1 MAVSIWLTWVLMAVV
16 GYLVYK
22 KSTSDKNKSR
32 LPPGPKPM
40 PVLGNI
46 HDLPPP
52 GKLEYSHWLE
62 HKDVYGSISSVTV
75 MGMTLVIIH
84 DKKAAHDL
92 LDQVAAK
99 TSGRPAMVMA
109 NQLCGYEAIV
119 VCQSYTCTFRRY
131 RKYLHRELGTKASAT
146 QFQDVQEVE
155 VGRQLVRALKHP
167 EEWKAHLKTTAA
179 ATVLKMA
186 YGYTI
191 EPDKPDMLVN
201 LIDQMMTEFSLA
213 AVPMAWAVDMIPA
226 LRYLPEGI
234 PGVGFKETARRWKR
248 SIHASGYIPY
258 DFVRRQMAS
267 FTSRPCYV
275 SKLVQQLTHESADGK
290 LSAEDEH
297 AIIWTAASLYGAA
310 ADTTVI
316 TLTAF
321 TAAMIMFPEV
331 QHKAQD
337 EIDRVVGSERLPTFA
352 DRESLPYMDALVK
365 EASRWWPI
373 SPMGFPHT
381 ATEDVEYKGMHIPK
395 GSLLLPAVWWFLH
408 DPDVYAD
415 PERFDPDRFLT
426 PRSEPDPRTEAFG
439 YGRRICPGR
448 FFADSSL
455 FINIAQTLATFKFTN
470 KVGRDGKE
478 IDVNVEAQPGLLTY
492 PAEFE
497 FQISPR
503 SAKHVTLIEQF
514 ERNHAWEAGD
524 AEFLDNLDSF
534 TMRN

>member
-1 MAVSIWLTWVLMAVV
+1 MAVPIWFAWVLVAVF

-22 KSTSDKNKSR
+22 KSTSKNKSR
-32 LPPGPKPM
+32 LPPGPKPL

-46 HDLPPP
+46 NDFPPP
-52 GKLEYSHWLE
+52 GKLEYQHWLE
-62 HKDVYGSISSVTV
+62 HKDVHGAISSVTV

-84 DKKAAHDL
+84 DKKAAHEL
-92 LDQVAAK
+92 LDQRAAR
-99 TSGRPAMVMA
+99 TSGRPTMVMA

-119 VCQSYTCTFRRY
+119 VCQSYNSTFRRY
-131 RKYLHRELGTKASAT
+131 RKYLHRELGTKASAA
-146 QFQDVQEVE
+146 QFQDVQEAE
-155 VGRQLVRALKHP
+155 VSRQLVRALKHP
-167 EEWKAHLKTTAA
+167 EQWKSHLKTTAA

-191 EPDKPDMLVN
+191 EPNKPDMLVD

-213 AVPMAWAVDMIPA
+213 AVPMAWAVDIIPA

-234 PGVGFKETARRWKR
+234 PGVKFKETARRWKR

-258 DFVRRQMAS
+258 NFVRRQMAS
-267 FTSRPCYV
+267 LTSRPCYV

-290 LSAEDEH
+290 LSGEDEH

-321 TAAMIMFPEV
+321 TAAMIMFPNV
-331 QHKAQD
+331 QKMAQD

-352 DRESLPYMDALVK
+352 DRESLPYIDALVK

-381 ATEDVEYKGMHIPK
+381 ATEDIEYEGMHIPK

-408 DPDVYAD
+408 DPEVYAD
-415 PERFDPDRFLT
+415 PERFDPERFLA

-455 FINIAQTLATFKFTN
+455 FLNIAQTLATFSFTK
-470 KVGRDGKE
+470 KVGKDGKE
-478 IDVNVEAQPGLLTY
+478 IDVNIEAKPGLLTY

-503 SAKHVTLIEQF
+503 SVRHVRLIEQLD
-514 ERNHAWEAGD
+514 RKHAWEAGD
-524 AEFLDNLDSF
+524 AELLDNLEDF
-534 TMRN
+534 AARN